1 MNLLTKLFLLT
12 ILAAAGFANAE
23 GAAVHGMV
31 IFGGS
36 AEGKT
41 LYASHVPMFHQPHD
55 FQAIFEIS
63 VSRPRVEVEKLYR
76 AKAFKEGKQLL
87 MTLKPR
93 PFVLPQLLSGKVN
106 SFVAEIYQ
114 GNFEDG
120 GVKILDG
127 VTVTVNKIV
136 HQHQL
141 KLSAEPVNLSYLILK
156 DGYAAH
162 LIAAPNSFDE
172 IVQLKETLP
181 EGVKVFEGTEDAL
194 GFRLSQGALASGFYC
209 TVGPDFFNPCE

>member
-1 MNLLTKLFLLT
+1 MTSFFKYLVLGMVVTVG
-12 ILAAAGFANAE
+12 LAKGE

-31 IFGGS
+31 IFGGG

-87 MTLKPR
+87 MTLKPK
-93 PFVLPQLLSGKVN
+93 PFVLPALLSGKIN
-106 SFVAEIYQ
+106 SFTAEIYQ

-120 GVKILDG
+120 GVKLLDG

-141 KLSAEPVNLSYLILK
+141 KLSAEPVELTYLVLK

-172 IVQLKETLP
+172 IVQLKESLP
-181 EGVKVFEGTEDAL
+181 EGLKVIKGTEDAL
-194 GFRLSQGALASGFYC
+194 GFRLSQGVEASGFYC